1 MGTTRKD
8 RELNTEAPRASGA
21 LSSDR
26 VADSYRPD
34 GTWSCTRD
42 HRTTPCGDCDGC
54 RYVQG
59 ANAADRAAAN
69 DEPLPLQSAF
79 AVPRADDAED
89 LDIPYPCGLDQRA
102 AVNGTY
108 APASSYRYRPDL
120 DHGDDPLS
128 RTSLARLA
136 GRPLR

>member
-1 MGTTRKD
+1 MPDIEPVRQFRTRVKVRSVERD
-8 RELNTEAPRASGA
+8 TSPGGRWHDDGPGA
-21 LSSDR
+21 
-26 VADSYRPD
+26 
-34 GTWSCTRD
+34 
-42 HRTTPCGDCDGC
+42 GD
-54 RYVQG
+54 Q
-59 ANAADRAAAN
+59 
-69 DEPLPLQSAF
+69 PLPLPSAF

-128 RTSLARLA
+128 RASLARLA

>member
-8 RELNTEAPRASGA
+8 RELSTEGPRAAGA

-34 GTWSCTRD
+34 GTWSCTSD
-42 HRTTPCGDCDGC
+42 HRTTPCGNCDGC
-54 RYVQG
+54 RYIQG

-79 AVPRADDAED
+79 EGACDVKGCAV
-89 LDIPYPCGLDQRA
+89 CGS
-102 AVNGTY
+102 
-108 APASSYRYRPDL
+108 ASHFLHIAQGAYSYRAPRFPEPAARFFSGRL
-120 DHGDDPLS
+120 
-128 RTSLARLA
+128 LAQ
-136 GRPLR
+136 